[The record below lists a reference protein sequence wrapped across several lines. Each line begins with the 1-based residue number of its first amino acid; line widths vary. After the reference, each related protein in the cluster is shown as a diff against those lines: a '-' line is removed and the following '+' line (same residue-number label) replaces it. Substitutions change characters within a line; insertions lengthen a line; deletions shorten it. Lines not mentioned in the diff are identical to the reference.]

1 MGCMCGRKKT
11 KAGDDVEDDFDV
23 IDTSHPD
30 SAKKAMASSEKT
42 PSKRGLS
49 RLFSSKKSVPQPQP
63 EEKSST
69 SEEEA
74 EEMQDDFPTTG
85 PPPTLSKKG
94 PGDFRPSQI
103 ESRVTE
109 RTIETDTSG
118 VSSHVRTG
126 RKQDP
131 ATAPPPARESAFHGP
146 PRFDWIDIVSI
157 FERRVQ
163 RTRLAV
169 QSYSRK
175 AFLRHLLPGIYCCSK
190 DSSTS

>member
-11 KAGDDVEDDFDV
+11 KAGEEDDFDV

-30 SAKKAMASSEKT
+30 SAKKADVSSSQNKKS
-42 PSKRGLS
+42 PSRRGLS
-49 RLFSSKKSVPQPQP
+49 RLFTSKKSVQQQT

-69 SEEEA
+69 SEEEV
-74 EEMQDDFPTTG
+74 EEEVHDAFADG
-85 PPPTLSKKG
+85 PPPTTSYKAPKSFQPSKL
-94 PGDFRPSQI
+94 

-118 VSSHVRTG
+118 MSSHVRTG
-126 RKQDP
+126 KKQDP

-157 FERRVQ
+157 I
-163 RTRLAV
+163 
-169 QSYSRK
+169 S
-175 AFLRHLLPGIYCCSK
+175 SK
-190 DSSTS
+190 DKFSEPDLLCNHTH